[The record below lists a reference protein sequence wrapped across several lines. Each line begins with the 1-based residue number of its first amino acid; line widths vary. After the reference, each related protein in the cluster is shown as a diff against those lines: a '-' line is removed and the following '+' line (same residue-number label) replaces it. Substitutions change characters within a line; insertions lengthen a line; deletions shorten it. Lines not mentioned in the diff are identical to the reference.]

1 MTDQF
6 RGRAD
11 TAEKESPAA
20 RCVDTTRAE
29 RKCRKRLRPAML
41 LRLETVHIHRQLGRS
56 DHVGQINKFPA
67 RELRA
72 IAKIQVFAERISLP
86 ASTLLD
92 TGTPPETR
100 GPIEI
105 EKPAATAARGLLK
118 QKVPIQKNRLHSRE
132 QRIPTIKMPPTGL
145 DHSDLRISKEMDCAL

>member
-29 RKCRKRLRPAML
+29 RKCRKRLRRPML
-41 LRLETVHIHRQLGRS
+41 QEKLECPQGRCAANLPEALRRM
-56 DHVGQINKFPA
+56 D
-67 RELRA
+67 
-72 IAKIQVFAERISLP
+72 AKAHTE
-86 ASTLLD
+86 
-92 TGTPPETR
+92 TPPETR

-132 QRIPTIKMPPTGL
+132 QRIPTIQMPPTGL

>member
-1 MTDQF
+1 MPGGFDLDWKRKLSAPDRRQQF
-6 RGRAD
+6 LARLDR
-11 TAEKESPAA
+11 TFSPAVLLGLEA
-20 RCVDTTRAE
+20 IHVD
-29 RKCRKRLRPAML
+29 
-41 LRLETVHIHRQLGRS
+41 RQLGWRNNICKI
-56 DHVGQINKFPA
+56 DKFPA
-67 RELRA
+67 NKLGA
-72 IAKIQVFAERISLP
+72 IAKVEVFAERISLP

-105 EKPAATAARGLLK
+105 EKPAATAAGGLLK

-132 QRIPTIKMPPTGL
+132 QRIPTIQMPPAGL